1 MEWCICHFQIDD
13 SVEVVP
19 NNWITGKN
27 LCVWPLTTKP
37 SKLLELIKRK
47 EIPKDDW
54 KTMNIKILGRN
65 NDYKIAQRKCKTAL
79 DRDNL
84 SSLSESAEYGKGCR
98 VPKRKRQYSD
108 TYTDTDTESDECGEK
123 DLSINFPTYKADKT
137 GISSNSNNNVGQ
149 VSESNKKQNSDNI
162 LTEIRTNKSNNNVY
176 QIGESKKQNSD
187 NILAE
192 IHTNFQKHAIEMK
205 EFQRQVLRHLHSING
220 RMGELNEHVESLKQ
234 SNFLVDQENTNQNI
248 INEVS
253 LQYIENLPVKSKMEL
268 QEIERTLQDKG
279 IFHDVA
285 TELSKMGGSNL
296 RIIVKKLM
304 CRILTPEIGRE
315 YSWEGHKGNL
325 IFKDLLL
332 AKLVLKSVRLTT
344 RKSPVIITDD
354 EIINIVKTWLVKAK
368 LKTKPT
374 QQNKANRSCNS
385 EH

>member
-137 GISSNSNNNVGQ
+137 
-149 VSESNKKQNSDNI
+149 
-162 LTEIRTNKSNNNVY
+162 
-176 QIGESKKQNSD
+176 
-187 NILAE
+187 
-192 IHTNFQKHAIEMK
+192 